1 MQRVGRHVV
10 LAACKSG
17 VRRALDKSKV
27 GLARRMHASGESAS
41 TIAKALGVELATG
54 CELTV

>member
-1 MQRVGRHVV
+1 
-10 LAACKSG
+10 
-17 VRRALDKSKV
+17 
-27 GLARRMHASGESAS
+27 MHASGESAS